1 VNRLQRLK
9 QFFVDVVSEL
19 KKTSWP
25 SRKEVY
31 GTTAVV
37 ILTVLICSVYL
48 FLVDSII
55 GKTVDLIFS
64 TLNG

>member
-9 QFFVDVVSEL
+9 QFFVDVVAEL

>member
-1 VNRLQRLK
+1 MNRLQRLK

-37 ILTVLICSVYL
+37 IVTVLLCSIYL

-55 GKTVDLIFS
+55 GKAVEFVFAS
-64 TLNG
+64 LNG